1 LEQNFKVKVSANH
14 WVDISENIAN
24 KGYAIKHIQKLYNI
38 NESETMVFGDYNNDI
53 EMLKL
58 GHYSY
63 AMDNA
68 HPNVKT
74 IANYLT
80 KSNNEKGV
88 EIVIKQ
94 LIDSLIN

>member
-1 LEQNFKVKVSANH
+1 
-14 WVDISENIAN
+14 
-24 KGYAIKHIQKLYNI
+24 
-38 NESETMVFGDYNNDI
+38 
-53 EMLKL
+53 MLKL